1 MKKVFN
7 AFSPGESIPVI
18 DYITN
23 RKLAKYYNRETQAAL
38 VTSGMLFKEDRPE
51 KNTPI
56 FYATGI
62 VECEEYDLDK
72 IARNS
77 LNESGNFSNQLFI
90 EKGMM
95 QISPLTQFK
104 VLYNMTLCFIS
115 IEYGLQGDNAAVYSS
130 AQGLVMNALYS
141 TYTENVIIG
150 AGKIY
155 ANGLVESG
163 FARVS
168 KKELE
173 NMITSD
179 FEMEAIVLF
188 KD

>member
-1 MKKVFN
+1 
-7 AFSPGESIPVI
+7 
-18 DYITN
+18 
-23 RKLAKYYNRETQAAL
+23 
-38 VTSGMLFKEDRPE
+38 
-51 KNTPI
+51 
-56 FYATGI
+56 
-62 VECEEYDLDK
+62 
-72 IARNS
+72 
-77 LNESGNFSNQLFI
+77 
-90 EKGMM
+90 
-95 QISPLTQFK
+95 
-104 VLYNMTLCFIS
+104 MTLCFIS

-130 AQGLVMNALYS
+130 AQGLVMNALYAS
-141 TYTENVIIG
+141 YTENVIIG

-179 FEMEAIVLF
+179 FEMEAITLF